1 MNPHQYVKK
10 EWIVSPAAL
19 RIFRV
24 AALISLTLY
33 VSLGWVLVNGATPL
47 LRQIVLVGI
56 FAMALTGAG
65 MEAFLFLFDDS
76 PAWKQVLWFLVMI
89 FAPIGPALYCFIVYS
104 RSTAIRAA
112 CAAQQDP
119 LLIRM
124 KH

>member
-65 MEAFLFLFDDS
+65 MEAFLFL
-76 PAWKQVLWFLVMI
+76 
-89 FAPIGPALYCFIVYS
+89 
-104 RSTAIRAA
+104 
-112 CAAQQDP
+112 
-119 LLIRM
+119 
-124 KH
+124 